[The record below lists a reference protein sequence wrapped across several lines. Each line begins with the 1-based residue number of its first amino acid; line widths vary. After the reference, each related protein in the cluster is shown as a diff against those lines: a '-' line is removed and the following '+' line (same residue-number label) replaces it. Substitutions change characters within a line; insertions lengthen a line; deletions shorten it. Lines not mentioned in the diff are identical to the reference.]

1 VTDAPYVFLGW
12 GVTAAAVGGYVW
24 RLLQKE
30 RRLARL
36 LGDDEDPR

>member
-12 GVTAAAVGGYVW
+12 GVTAVTVAAYAW
-24 RLLQKE
+24 RVLQKE
-30 RRLARL
+30 RRLSRL

>member
-1 VTDAPYVFLGW
+1 VTDAPYIFLGW
-12 GVTAAAVGGYVW
+12 GVTAAAVGAYVW

-36 LGDDEDPR
+36 LGEDDERP